1 MPDPRDPIR
10 QQLAEARRAQILD
23 AAARVFAE
31 KGFHRA
37 TTREVAEEAGLSE
50 GTIYYYF
57 DSKTA
62 LVVGIMARLAA
73 AVTPSF
79 YVAEAPEDVRE
90 FYVAVF
96 RQRQEFVK
104 ENREMLHAL
113 LSELLTNRE
122 LRDQYRKELVAP
134 FLSQLEEHIGSLA
147 DQGQIRDLDVALAA
161 RFIAAVNVG
170 LLGLYILGEPVVA
183 AEWEDSG
190 GSLAETLTSFLID
203 GLANTAA
210 EQEKGAG
217 R

>member
-1 MPDPRDPIR
+1 MSDPRDPIR

-37 TTREVAEEAGLSE
+37 TTREVAEQAGLSE

-73 AVTPSF
+73 AVAPSF

-90 FYVAVF
+90 FYAALF

-122 LRDQYRKELVAP
+122 LRDQYRKELVVP

-147 DQGQIRDLDVALAA
+147 GQGQIRDLDTALAA

-170 LLGLYILGEPVVA
+170 LLGLYILGEPLLA
-183 AEWEDSG
+183 AEWDKPG
-190 GSLAETLTSFLID
+190 GSLADTLTSFLID
-203 GLANTAA
+203 GVANTEAG
-210 EQEKGAG
+210 QEKGVG
-217 R
+217 K